1 MNWYAILTISAVL
14 VAASSAQEKKTSK
27 DQKAEAKE
35 TEKTET
41 ETPPQ
46 RRQKPLQIPTDA
58 KEIRPGL
65 WRWVDKSGQPWI
77 YWNSPFGV
85 ARSPEEPGKEIK
97 PATQAAPEQSGSAG
111 PDGAV
116 EVDGV
121 TIIEEGDSIRFE
133 RRTPFGV
140 SKLAKKKSELTA
152 EERRLWER
160 ARALK
165 SAGSSP
171 DSKK

>member
-1 MNWYAILTISAVL
+1 MRWYAILAIPAVL
-14 VAASSAQEKKTSK
+14 VAASSAQEKKTAK
-27 DQKAEAKE
+27 DQKPEAKE
-35 TEKTET
+35 AEKT

-46 RRQKPLQIPTDA
+46 RRQKPMQIPADA

-97 PATQAAPEQSGSAG
+97 PATQAAPEQSGPAG
-111 PDGAV
+111 PEGGV

-121 TIIEEGDSIRFE
+121 TIIEEGDNVRFE

-140 SKLAKKKSELTA
+140 SKLAKKKSELTGD
-152 EERRLWER
+152 EKRLWER
-160 ARALK
+160 ARTLK
-165 SAGSSP
+165 AAAGST